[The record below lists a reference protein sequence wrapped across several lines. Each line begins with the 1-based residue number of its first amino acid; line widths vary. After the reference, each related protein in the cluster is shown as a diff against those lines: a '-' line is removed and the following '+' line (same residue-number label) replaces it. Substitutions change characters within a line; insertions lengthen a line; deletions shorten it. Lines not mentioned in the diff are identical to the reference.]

1 MLSLN
6 KSALLA
12 AVALAITVGGY
23 VVVNKYNN
31 AIELSTKLAAENKR
45 LNTSIEKLGGELQS
59 SEADKLKL
67 IANNKL
73 QEQMFNEHLATLNTV
88 NEQQTVVQTKL
99 KEVFIYEQVNK
110 DWGNTAL
117 PDDVRRVLYDATRTQ
132 SNNNNKASAG
142 AATGLPP

>member
-6 KSALLA
+6 KTALLA

-88 NEQQTVVQTKL
+88 NEQQTVVQTEL

-110 DWGNTAL
+110 DWGNTML
-117 PDDVRRVLYDATRTQ
+117 PDDVSRVLLDATRSQ

-142 AATGLPP
+142 VTSGIPP

>member
-6 KSALLA
+6 KTALLA

-117 PDDVRRVLYDATRTQ
+117 PDDVRRVLYDATRNQ
-132 SNNNNKASAG
+132 DNNNNKASAG
-142 AATGLPP
+142 VTSGISP

>member
-6 KSALLA
+6 KTALLA

-88 NEQQTVVQTKL
+88 NEQQNVVQTKL

-142 AATGLPP
+142 VTSGIPP

>member
-6 KSALLA
+6 KTALLA

-117 PDDVRRVLYDATRTQ
+117 PDDVRRVLYDATRNQ
-132 SNNNNKASAG
+132 DNNNNKASAG
-142 AATGLPP
+142 VTSGIPP

>member
-117 PDDVRRVLYDATRTQ
+117 PDDVRRVLYDATRNQ
-132 SNNNNKASAG
+132 DNNNNKASASVTSG
-142 AATGLPP
+142 IPP

>member
-45 LNTSIEKLGGELQS
+45 LNTSIEKLGDELQS

-117 PDDVRRVLYDATRTQ
+117 PDDVRRVLYDATRNQ
-132 SNNNNKASAG
+132 DNNNNKASAG
-142 AATGLPP
+142 ATSGIPP

>member
-6 KSALLA
+6 KTALLA

-88 NEQQTVVQTKL
+88 NEQQNVVQTKL

-110 DWGNTAL
+110 NWGNTML

-142 AATGLPP
+142 VTSGIPP

>member
-88 NEQQTVVQTKL
+88 NEQQNVVQTKL
-99 KEVFIYEQVNK
+99 KEVLIYEQVNK
-110 DWGNTAL
+110 DWGNTML

-142 AATGLPP
+142 VTSGIPP

>member
-117 PDDVRRVLYDATRTQ
+117 PDDVRRVLYDATRNQ
-132 SNNNNKASAG
+132 DNNNNKASAG
-142 AATGLPP
+142 VTSGIPP